1 MGLQNAANKL
11 KARAKDARSSSL
23 LRTASTTGTDYTDTS
38 SHDPVQVEPKTYFA
52 NERTFI
58 QWISAAL
65 LLLTVSSIM
74 MGSGSYNGTSSVIAF
89 SALILVS
96 YASFV
101 YFRRVRLLR
110 SGQAFGYLDFV
121 GPTILAAGVGLGVFI
136 VFADAVKGS
145 EFLTF
150 GESFGRRRFLAQTS
164 SHHARLLRDLTTS
177 TPPQFSGP
185 QEIEGTCTRH
195 SIEGINLLEYQPRD
209 ILLKDGDL
217 IVATP
222 QTLVSHLLSGTST
235 TTTASTVLSQVSD
248 IEIQSLTS
256 AGKDRLFALS
266 TGPLKTELV
275 EFHAADNFAE
285 IQSRFVVQ
293 EAPSTAGSVVF
304 VSADNVGEGKFYVV
318 LDGAMHTYHLDGSLS
333 RIGSINMKMLN
344 QGGLLEK
351 DPITAMEH
359 FEGVTYL
366 LRQSGVLQ
374 GWDLQTATLQSE
386 LLLPQAPTSSDRWAG
401 MALERQNDSAVSHL
415 RKKEAEETSVFLH
428 MSLDTFP
435 PELWTFR
442 LEASTSDSVFT
453 FPTECGGMAMN

>member
-1 MGLQNAANKL
+1 MLS
-11 KARAKDARSSSL
+11 RE
-23 LRTASTTGTDYTDTS
+23 STTGTDNTNTS
-38 SHDPVQVEPKTYFA
+38 SRDPVQVEPKTYFA

-65 LLLTVSSIM
+65 LLLTVSSVM

-89 SALILVS
+89 SSLVLVA
-96 YASFV
+96 YAAFV

-110 SGQAFGYLDFV
+110 SGEAFGYLDFV

-145 EFLTF
+145 EFLPW
-150 GESFGRRRFLAQTS
+150 GEGREDDDRRSLVQAS
-164 SHHARLLRDLTTS
+164 SHHARLL
-177 TPPQFSGP
+177 QFSGP
-185 QEIEGTCTRH
+185 QEIEGRCTRH

-209 ILLKDGDL
+209 ILLKDSNL

-222 QTLVSHLLSGTST
+222 QTLVSHVLSDKQTM
-235 TTTASTVLSQVSD
+235 TASTVLSKVSD
-248 IEIQSLTS
+248 MEIQSLTS
-256 AGKDRLFALS
+256 VGKDRLFALS
-266 TGPLKTELV
+266 TGPLKTELM

-285 IQSRFVVQ
+285 IKSRSVVQ
-293 EAPSTAGSVVF
+293 ETPSAAGSMVF
-304 VSADNVGEGKFYVV
+304 VSADDTGEGNFYLV

-333 RIGSINMKMLN
+333 RIGSINMKILN

-374 GWDLQTATLQSE
+374 GWDLQTATLRSE
-386 LLLPQAPTSSDRWAG
+386 LLLPQAPTSSDQWAG
-401 MALERQNDSAVSHL
+401 MALERQNDTPVSHL

-428 MSLDTFP
+428 MPLDTFP
-435 PELWTFR
+435 PQLWTFR
-442 LEASTSDSVFT
+442 LEASTSDSAFT
-453 FPTECGGMAMN
+453 FPTECGGVALN